1 MTVPAAGRLEGGP
14 APPLQADHYAAL
26 RFPAR
31 SRRAASSCWQP
42 WPLLLPGVAEP
53 RLLGNLTEVA
63 EVWPSSIPPRPSP
76 APPPQWGAP
85 QGHVLACDK
94 WHTSWKGNVGL
105 HFISHPLNVDN
116 VALCALGNSVSGCY
130 RHDFDDQNIRILG
143 LSHALGI
150 SWPHR
155 FYTSME
161 SYSFSSCNSEWLNP
175 PCKKCWNRL
184 LWDQLS
190 IIWSICCMWIRKFS
204 KTRTLENI
212 YYRDYTLCKR
222 GYFLELIKW
231 LFKEGRAMSHVF
243 LILILCRL
251 CESTSLSPL
260 NHVGSF
266 IHVQSAYRIS
276 DTMLSLEGEQRWVK
290 CAHCSGSC
298 DWSEIRR
305 LHLSRTR
312 ARTRLE
318 TRGVRL
324 GRRTGS

>member
-1 MTVPAAGRLEGGP
+1 MAHCLEMECQAAC
-14 APPLQADHYAAL
+14 
-26 RFPAR
+26 RFPPPGR
-31 SRRAASSCWQP
+31 GQCCSLCFGYVCVWVLSSW
-42 WPLLLPGVAEP
+42 
-53 RLLGNLTEVA
+53 
-63 EVWPSSIPPRPSP
+63 
-76 APPPQWGAP
+76 
-85 QGHVLACDK
+85 
-94 WHTSWKGNVGL
+94 
-105 HFISHPLNVDN
+105 
-116 VALCALGNSVSGCY
+116 
-130 RHDFDDQNIRILG
+130 FDDQNIRILG

-184 LWDQLS
+184 LWDQLP
-190 IIWSICCMWIRKFS
+190 IIWSICCMWIWKCS

-212 YYRDYTLCKR
+212 YYRDYTLCER
-222 GYFLELIKW
+222 GCFLELIKW

-290 CAHCSGSC
+290 CAQRSGSC
-298 DWSEIRR
+298 DWSGIRR

-318 TRGVRL
+318 KRGVGL
-324 GRRTGS
+324 GRRTGSQRLRKHQLFELGQEEG